1 MMLLSF
7 MFLATK
13 TNLRTTS
20 GRRMNPMKRAKL
32 RPEHLFTLE
41 GHCIGTTKGLE
52 DPAKLRRMSGTP
64 AMGAALLAAA
74 GRREAEPLDTISC
87 SLRQHPTPSGTG
99 GGWDVWARCARPI
112 RSLSAAATAAADWPQ
127 QRNHIESNRQVAR

>member
-1 MMLLSF
+1 
-7 MFLATK
+7 
-13 TNLRTTS
+13 
-20 GRRMNPMKRAKL
+20 
-32 RPEHLFTLE
+32 
-41 GHCIGTTKGLE
+41 
-52 DPAKLRRMSGTP
+52 MSGTP